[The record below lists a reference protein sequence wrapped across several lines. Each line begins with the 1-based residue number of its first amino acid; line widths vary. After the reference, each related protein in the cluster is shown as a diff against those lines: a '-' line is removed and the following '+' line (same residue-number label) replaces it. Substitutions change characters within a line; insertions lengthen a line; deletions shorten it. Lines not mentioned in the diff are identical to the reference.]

1 MVVVWVAAEALF
13 DVYGISIAH
22 AAFNGVLAGLG
33 MQAVVWLM
41 GRRRRGATPRDHP

>member
-41 GRRRRGATPRDHP
+41 GRRRRGAVPRDQP